1 MTQLLV
7 SVRSAA
13 EAEAA
18 LAGGAALLDVKE
30 PAHGP
35 LGRAGDATIADVVG
49 AVAGRRPVS
58 AALGELLGASQAG
71 LPPVVSRLAY
81 VKWGL
86 AGYRARR
93 PARWK
98 ADLAHALGRTAAPCR
113 GVVVAYADWRRAP
126 APPPEE
132 VCAFAREHAAGAF
145 LLDTWGKDGT
155 TLLNWLPLPDV
166 CRLCERCRAA
176 GVPVALAGSL
186 GPAQVRTLR
195 AAGPDW
201 FAVRGAVCQG
211 GRPARAGAVDQDK
224 VRQLVELLAE
234 PLTPAMRAS

>member
-18 LAGGAALLDVKE
+18 LAGGAALIDVKE

-35 LGRAGDATIADVVG
+35 LGRAGADTIADVVG

-58 AALGELLGASQAG
+58 AALGELRDASRDE
-71 LPPVVSRLAY
+71 LPPIVSHLAY

-86 AGYRARR
+86 AGYGGRH
-93 PARWK
+93 PALWK
-98 ADLAHALGRTAAPCR
+98 ADLANALRRIPTPCR
-113 GVVVAYADWRRAP
+113 GVIVAYADWRRAQ

-132 VCAFAREHAAGAF
+132 LYTFAREHPAGAF

-155 TLLNWLPLPDV
+155 TLLDWLPLAGV
-166 CRLCERCRAA
+166 CRLCQHCRAA

-186 GPAQVRTLR
+186 GPAQVRTLQ

-201 FAVRGAVCQG
+201 FAVRGAVCRE
-211 GRPARAGAVDQDK
+211 GRRAAAIDPGK
-224 VRQLVELLAE
+224 VRQLVALLGE
-234 PLTPAMRAS
+234 SLTQATPPG